1 MNYILGTILESKITG
16 VEKAQINRLK
26 LFKQQNIPSKCVYVK
41 WNPYSYTYAKQHQ
54 IETDAFTMYD
64 YFQKAINYKKT
75 KQVNWLQYWEKSCRY
90 TLKFVENSN
99 DVRIYDEEQF
109 IMYAHFLDKQYRQL
123 NYVNY
128 FDQQRIKIKRELYD
142 VRGFL
147 SCSRI
152 LGKGQRIVLENYFT
166 PNGDIVIQKYFDDIK
181 GKNTITKVILNEGQY
196 QQYFDFEDE
205 LIRYFLHQLCRN
217 SDQIILDRPH
227 ELGNVIAGL
236 HKDIP
241 VIAVLHST
249 HLSDIENDIKSF
261 YKTVFNNLSRY
272 KAIVVST
279 EKQQQDIAHYIESKI
294 PVINIPVGY
303 VADLKHQFDF
313 NQKRKNHIISI
324 ARLVENKQIKHQIEI
339 IKQLVTKHPN
349 IQLNIFGHGNGLAEY
364 QQLVDDYQLTAHVKF
379 HGFKT
384 HINEEITKAELM
396 LSTSKMEG
404 FGLAILEA
412 LSVGTPVI
420 SYDVDY
426 GPAELIQDGFNGYL
440 VSPGDI
446 NQMVERVDQL
456 LNNSQMMQQFSINSI
471 ESAQQY
477 NATTISTKWQNI
489 LN

>member
-1 MNYILGTILESKITG
+1 
-16 VEKAQINRLK
+16 
-26 LFKQQNIPSKCVYVK
+26 
-41 WNPYSYTYAKQHQ
+41 
-54 IETDAFTMYD
+54 D

-75 KQVNWLQYWEKSCRY
+75 KQVNWIQYWEKSCRY

-109 IMYAHFLDKQYRQL
+109 IMYAHFLDKQYHQL

-128 FDQQRIKIKRELYD
+128 FDQQRRKIKRELYD
-142 VRGFL
+142 GRGFL

-152 LGKGQRIVLENYFT
+152 LGEGQRIVLENYYT
-166 PNGDIVIQKYFDDIK
+166 PNGEIVIQKYFDDIK
-181 GKNTITKVILNEGQY
+181 GKTTLTKVILNEDQH
-196 QQYFDFEDE
+196 QQFFDTEDE
-205 LIRYFLHQLCRN
+205 LVQYFLHQLCKN
-217 SDQIILDRPH
+217 NDQIILDRPH

-236 HKDIP
+236 NQSIP
-241 VIAVLHST
+241 VIVVLHST
-249 HLSDIENDIKSF
+249 HLSGTGNDIKSF
-261 YKTVFNNLSRY
+261 YKTVFNNLTRY

-279 EKQQQDIAHYIESKI
+279 EKQCQDISQYIENKI

-303 VADLKHQFDF
+303 VANLKYQFDS
-313 NQKRKNHIISI
+313 NQKDKNHIISI
-324 ARLVENKQIKHQIEI
+324 ARLVENKQIKHQIEV

-349 IQLNIFGHGNGLAEY
+349 IQLNIYGHGNGLLEY
-364 QQLVDDYQLTAHVKF
+364 RQLVEDYHLSEHVKF

-384 HINEEITKAELM
+384 HINEEIAKAELM

-404 FGLAILEA
+404 FGLAILES
-412 LSVGTPVI
+412 LSLGTPVI

-426 GPAELIQDGFNGYL
+426 GPSELIQDGFNGYL
-440 VSPGDI
+440 VPPGDI
-446 NQMVERVDQL
+446 NQMVEKVDQL

-477 NATTISTKWQNI
+477 NATTISIKWQNI